1 MCKSSEKGA
10 AVSTHRPMTEEE
22 KQLFEAFKLAIE
34 SERQAQ
40 GAYGRMAELAEDPQV
55 RAVFEGFQREEAEH
69 EEKLIQ
75 MYAKYKALFLP
86 E

>member
-1 MCKSSEKGA
+1 M
-10 AVSTHRPMTEEE
+10 STHRLMTEKE
-22 KQLFEAFKLAIE
+22 KQLFQAFKVAIE
-34 SERQAQ
+34 GERGAQ
-40 GAYGRMAELAEDPQV
+40 GEYGRMAALAEDPQV

>member
-1 MCKSSEKGA
+1 M
-10 AVSTHRPMTEEE
+10 STHRPMTEKE

-40 GAYGRMAELAEDPQV
+40 GAYGRMAALAEDPQV
-55 RAVFEGFQREEAEH
+55 RAVFEGFQREEAKH
-69 EEKLIQ
+69 EERLLQ
-75 MYAKYKALFLP
+75 LYGEYKARFTP